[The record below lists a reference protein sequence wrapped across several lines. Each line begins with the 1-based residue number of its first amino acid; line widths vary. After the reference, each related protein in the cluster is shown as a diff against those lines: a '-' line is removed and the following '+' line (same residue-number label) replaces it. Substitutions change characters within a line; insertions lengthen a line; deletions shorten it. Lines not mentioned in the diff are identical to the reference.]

1 MKRLLCLFLSIT
13 LCLFVVTA
21 SSETLITYGGT
32 FSSNNTGLQA
42 FLSDNPSITLS
53 WSDAS
58 YFPASAFVTA
68 LLTREFQCDL
78 FHQGTDQADWPTL
91 MGKGYCLD
99 LSGSTVLTAAVQRMH
114 PSIAS
119 EAMVDGHL
127 YAIPTGIYFRH
138 CHIIEETWLN
148 AGYTMD
154 DVPQAFPE
162 FLDFLSAWC
171 DRIEDNPEANIVA
184 LSGWGDDSFSSA
196 TYIANLTKILINEV
210 IMQYQYADEKLS
222 FNTPEIIALLNRCT
236 IIGERLFQLESKH
249 YNAALFEESAG
260 ILWPDKVSSIV
271 FFRLNDKQPKL
282 IDATLSMWA
291 VNASS
296 SHAEKAVELLEK
308 AATVTDDPSA
318 CDDLFLYQDAQPRY
332 DPDYEK
338 NLAHWTAEKENAA
351 SLLQNENLDADARE
365 DVEKEVQKYQD
376 CIDFTEAH
384 KWLVTPEQLEDYK
397 TMVDHLYF
405 PPINIFHQSS
415 EGYEALDDL
424 YKQYGYG
431 KLTAEQFVQRLDQI
445 ATMMYLE
452 E

>member
-1 MKRLLCLFLSIT
+1 
-13 LCLFVVTA
+13 
-21 SSETLITYGGT
+21 
-32 FSSNNTGLQA
+32 
-42 FLSDNPSITLS
+42 
-53 WSDAS
+53 
-58 YFPASAFVTA
+58 
-68 LLTREFQCDL
+68 
-78 FHQGTDQADWPTL
+78 
-91 MGKGYCLD
+91 
-99 LSGSTVLTAAVQRMH
+99 
-114 PSIAS
+114 
-119 EAMVDGHL
+119 MVDGHL
-127 YAIPTGIYFRH
+127 YAIPTSIYFRH

-154 DVPQAFPE
+154 DVPQTFPE

-171 DRIEDNPEANIVA
+171 DRIEENPEANIVA

-222 FNTPEIIALLNRCT
+222 FNTSEIIALLNRCT
-236 IIGERLFQLESKH
+236 TIGKRLYQLESKH
-249 YNAALFEESAG
+249 YHSALFEESAG
-260 ILWPDKVSSIV
+260 ILWPEKASSVV

-296 SHAEKAVELLEK
+296 SHAAKAVELLEK
-308 AATVTDDPSA
+308 AATVMDNPSA
-318 CDDLFLYQDAQPRY
+318 YDDLFLYQDAQPRL

-365 DVEKEVQKYQD
+365 DLEKEIQKYQD

-397 TMVDHLYF
+397 TTVDHLYF